1 MPRPHLVFLTYQFTR
16 PHSVRKRP
24 PSLVPQ
30 AQLSLS
36 SLQSARANGASA
48 PNKLKSDKCVR
59 GKDQHN
65 RLHIQIWMSGN
76 SSTWDSY
83 RWCRPVAVESQNEFG
98 RKETEIFTNESDIF
112 TF

>member
-1 MPRPHLVFLTYQFTR
+1 MPRPHLVFLTYQITR

-30 AQLSLS
+30 TQLLLC
-36 SLQSARANGASA
+36 SLQSARANDASA

-65 RLHIQIWMSGN
+65 RLHKNRMSGN
-76 SSTWDSY
+76 FSTWDSY
-83 RWCRPVAVESQNEFG
+83 RWCRPVAGESQNEFG
-98 RKETEIFTNESDIF
+98 RQETE
-112 TF
+112 